1 LYLPDLLESLFHSN
15 AFFNFTR
22 KSRAIKRATMK
33 LTAEQ
38 QKGLLAKYGVCA
50 NDAYDKSDKVLCEF
64 RESRL
69 NLAICPSEL
78 VALDPNAEMLWSKL
92 LRTVG
97 VTVSKGEHIEERRA
111 WILRNFGLPALLQR
125 LRPGMS
131 ERQRARIWWRE
142 AAACSEGE
150 SIPDLTPEN
159 LHALNPWMVSAE
171 HKYQRPSAGDGKRG
185 RPDNSREEILA
196 NKAARQRGY
205 RAAKRGVLFLR
216 APAAV

>member
-22 KSRAIKRATMK
+22 KSRAVKRATMK
-33 LTAEQ
+33 LTAGQ

-50 NDAYDKSDKVLCEF
+50 NDAHDKSEVMCEF
-64 RESRL
+64 HESRL

-92 LRTVG
+92 LGAVG
-97 VTVSKGEHIEERRA
+97 VTVSKGEHIEEGRA

-131 ERQRARIWWRE
+131 ECQRARIWWRE

-159 LHALNPWMVSAE
+159 FHVLNRWMVSAE

-185 RPDNSREEILA
+185 RPEKSREEKLA

-205 RAAKRGVLFLR
+205 RAAKRGVLFPSAL
-216 APAAV
+216 AAV

>member
-1 LYLPDLLESLFHSN
+1 M
-15 AFFNFTR
+15 R
-22 KSRAIKRATMK
+22 VRAKVCGRD
-33 LTAEQ
+33 
-38 QKGLLAKYGVCA
+38 GLREL
-50 NDAYDKSDKVLCEF
+50 

-78 VALDPNAEMLWSKL
+78 IALDPNAEMLWPKL

-125 LRPGMS
+125 LKPGMS
-131 ERQRARIWWRE
+131 ERQRAQIWWRE

-159 LHALNPWMVSAE
+159 LHVLDRWIVSAE
-171 HKYQRPSAGDGKRG
+171 HKYRHPLAGDGKRG
-185 RPDNSREEILA
+185 RPEKSREEKLA

-205 RAAKRGVLFLR
+205 RAAKRGVLFLSAR
-216 APAAV
+216 QPYSEIKGHNGYTF

>member
-1 LYLPDLLESLFHSN
+1 
-15 AFFNFTR
+15 
-22 KSRAIKRATMK
+22 MK

-38 QKGLLAKYGVCA
+38 QKVLLAKYGVCA
-50 NDAYDKSDKVLCEF
+50 NDACDKCDKALCEF
-64 RESRL
+64 RESGL

-78 VALDPNAEMLWSKL
+78 IAFDPNAEMLWPKL

-125 LRPGMS
+125 LQPGML
-131 ERQRARIWWRE
+131 ERQRAQIWWRE

-159 LHALNPWMVSAE
+159 LHVLDRWIVSAE
-171 HKYQRPSAGDGKRG
+171 HKYQRPSVGDGKRG
-185 RPDNSREEILA
+185 RPEKSREEKLA

-205 RAAKRGVLFLR
+205 RAAKRGVLFLS
-216 APAAV
+216 ALAAV